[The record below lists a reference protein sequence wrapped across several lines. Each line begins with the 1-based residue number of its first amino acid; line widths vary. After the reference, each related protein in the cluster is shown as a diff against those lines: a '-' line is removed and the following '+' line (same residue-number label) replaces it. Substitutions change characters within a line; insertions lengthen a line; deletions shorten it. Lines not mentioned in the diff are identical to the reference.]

1 LQGCIE
7 ENPITDIATKVEA
20 TLGQALTST
29 HQLITYMNDL
39 PVDTLVQVC
48 GMSTADANA
57 LSNMVEFADRSTHT
71 LQRIFV
77 ALMDVLRCK
86 TFHSIYSIFVHS
98 AFCSD
103 GISGMAYIF
112 EASIVCAVFCMMMIV
127 LRAAMYPVKE
137 PTAAPRSGDLD
148 IVEAVKFQDE
158 QPITEPPTNEPIFH
172 DAVETADD
180 SLHLPVQPGMDD
192 PSSEAPLKG
201 SGTTGT
207 TEPTT
212 NVK

>member
-1 LQGCIE
+1 MA
-7 ENPITDIATKVEA
+7 NNVEA
-20 TLGQALTST
+20 TLGQAMTST
-29 HQLITYMNDL
+29 HQLITYMKDL
-39 PVDTLVQVC
+39 PIDTLVQVC
-48 GMSTADANA
+48 GMSNAEAIA
-57 LSNMVEFADRSTHT
+57 LSNLVEFADRSTHT

-86 TFHSIYSIFVHS
+86 TFHSIYAIFVHS

-127 LRAAMYPVKE
+127 LRAAMYPVIE
-137 PTAAPRSGDLD
+137 PTAAPTSGDLD

-158 QPITEPPTNEPIFH
+158 EPTTEPVFH
-172 DAVETADD
+172 DAVETTNVA
-180 SLHLPVQPGMDD
+180 LNLPAQPGMDD
-192 PSSEAPLKG
+192 PSSEAPIHG
-201 SGTTGT
+201 SGTTVT

>member
-1 LQGCIE
+1 MA
-7 ENPITDIATKVEA
+7 NKVEA
-20 TLGQALTST
+20 TLGQAMTST
-29 HQLITYMNDL
+29 HQLITYMKDL
-39 PVDTLVQVC
+39 PIDTLVQVC
-48 GMSTADANA
+48 GMSNAEAIA
-57 LSNMVEFADRSTHT
+57 LSNLVEFADRSTHV

-86 TFHSIYSIFVHS
+86 TFHSIYAIFVHS

-137 PTAAPRSGDLD
+137 PTATPTSGDLD

-158 QPITEPPTNEPIFH
+158 EPTTEPN
-172 DAVETADD
+172 DAVETTNVA
-180 SLHLPVQPGMDD
+180 LNLPAQPGMDD
-192 PSSEAPLKG
+192 PSSEAPIYG
-201 SGTTGT
+201 SGATVT
-207 TEPTT
+207 TEPTS